1 MDRDD
6 IVNKRVRRIA
16 NDHNCTIA
24 EVNAALDQHP
34 IETDRDRF
42 LKRTLAMELVELD
55 ELQAAFRAKALK
67 DRDLASAALLVKV
80 HERRSTL
87 LGLNALIGHAVA
99 LVQHEPAASLTTT
112 QEVEL
117 ILDRIRTKPLPK
129 PNGGEPDDT
138 GLN

>member
-1 MDRDD
+1 LP
-6 IVNKRVRRIA
+6 
-16 NDHNCTIA
+16 TTTA

-67 DRDLASAALLVKV
+67 DRDAAAAAILIKV

-87 LGLNALIGHAVA
+87 LGLNAPPSYAVQI
-99 LVQHEPAASLTTT
+99 VQEPAVPLSTTA
-112 QEVEL
+112 EVEA
-117 ILDRIRTKPLPK
+117 ILNRVMGKPLPA
-129 PNGGEPDDT
+129 PSGNG
-138 GLN
+138 